1 MGKQSLP
8 VACWG
13 VCGRSIG
20 KQAFLLPRCL
30 TTTSFPELRLS
41 QMGNGH
47 GRHLCIQPSSRG
59 RIGNRPYVFQHA
71 QTHSSSWVSACQS
84 TQTASPT
91 SVHQERNVGGEV
103 VSHQEVLLTWVGQ
116 RILGTGF
123 QQHRSCAQLYLY
135 PHAPDC
141 PHFRVRMY
149 KPSWDSS
156 SGQESCQVGISCDH
170 FLWGQPVYGFGIATH
185 FPLLGAQ
192 LCSAASVVRATKLR
206 H

>member
-103 VSHQEVLLTWVGQ
+103 VSHQGGASD
-116 RILGTGF
+116 LGRTKNPG
-123 QQHRSCAQLYLY
+123 H
-135 PHAPDC
+135 
-141 PHFRVRMY
+141 
-149 KPSWDSS
+149 W
-156 SGQESCQVGISCDH
+156 I
-170 FLWGQPVYGFGIATH
+170 
-185 FPLLGAQ
+185 
-192 LCSAASVVRATKLR
+192 SAASLLCPAVFIPPCT
-206 H
+206 